1 MNATPTPNKVRLSSN
16 ANFDVSPIGFGG
28 MALSHVYGGGLSDD
42 DARNTLAEAIDAGIT
57 FFDTADVYGEPR
69 PGTEGPAGTNEEML
83 APLLARR
90 RADVQLASKFGI
102 TGVPLSADEGAKPGT
117 TGVDGRPEY
126 VRSAAEASLRRLGV
140 DSIDL
145 YYLHRP
151 DPNVPIEETV
161 GAMAQLVD
169 AGMVRHLGLSEV
181 TSDELHRAHAT
192 SPITAVQSEWSLWSR
207 DVEDH
212 VVPAC
217 AELGVGFVPYSPLG
231 RGFLTGTLTKEQVA
245 SDFRSHTAR
254 MGEGWDDNQKALTAL
269 ADVATEIGASHAQVA
284 LAWLRA
290 KGEQYGLSV
299 VPIPGSRKS
308 SRMIEN
314 LGCVDVRLTA
324 AQISALDGISA
335 AVTGG
340 RNIVPNSEWISSGRE

>member
-1 MNATPTPNKVRLSSN
+1 MTTPDKVRLSTN
-16 ANFDVSPIGFGG
+16 ADLDVSPIGYGG
-28 MALSHVYGGGLSDD
+28 MALSHVYGGGLTSEA
-42 DARNTLAEAIDAGIT
+42 ARDVIDQAIDAGIT
-57 FFDTADVYGEPR
+57 FIDTADIYGEPR

-83 APLLARR
+83 APLLAKR

-102 TGVPLSADEGAKPGT
+102 TGVPLSAGEGAKPGKS
-117 TGVDGRPEY
+117 GVDGRPEY

-140 DSIDL
+140 DTIDL

-169 AGMVRHLGLSEV
+169 TGKVRHLGLSEV
-181 TSDELHRAHAT
+181 TSDELRRAHAT

-245 SDFRSHTAR
+245 GDFRSHTAR
-254 MGEGWDDNQKALTAL
+254 MGAGWDDNQKALTAL
-269 ADVATEIGASHAQVA
+269 ADVAAETGASHAQVV

-290 KGEQYGLSV
+290 KGEQYGLTV

-314 LGCVDVRLTA
+314 LGCVEVSLTEA
-324 AQISALDGISA
+324 HIDALDGIA
-335 AVTGG
+335 RAVTGG
-340 RNIVPNSEWISSGRE
+340 RNIAPNPEWISGGRE